1 MKNPE
6 KNERK
11 EEKQVVDD
19 EGFTRVRSK
28 KTKNKERYVEVRDN
42 RSLVIKDN
50 KIKETAKKTLDQV
63 VANKIEGLGTSGAK
77 SNLGEEVSSTE
88 PVVHGDDNNKQEN
101 LVETTARDAQSDEQQ
116 EELKGNSLLPLPT
129 QRQFSNRDLSSS
141 KQAVGKDNFH
151 FIAGV

>member
-1 MKNPE
+1 MKKPE

-11 EEKQVVDD
+11 EEKQVVDS

-129 QRQFSNRDLSSS
+129 QRKFSNRDLSSS